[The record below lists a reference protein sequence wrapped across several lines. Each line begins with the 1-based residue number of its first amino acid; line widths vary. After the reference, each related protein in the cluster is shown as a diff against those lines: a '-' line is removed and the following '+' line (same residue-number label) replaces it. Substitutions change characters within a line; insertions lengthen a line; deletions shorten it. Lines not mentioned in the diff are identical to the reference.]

1 MGFYLSRI
9 TNEASIL
16 FITCN
21 GLTNLSKAVI
31 KGKPCKSL
39 GVIHL
44 YQIEKWES
52 VKEYLIR

>member
-16 FITCN
+16 IITCN

-31 KGKPCKSL
+31 KRKPCKFL

-44 YQIEKWES
+44 Y
-52 VKEYLIR
+52 